1 MNDGAIL
8 AVLLFVAGLLLGGG
22 GVWFIM
28 RYFENE
34 RMTLQR
40 VIGQMQQELAA
51 RELRIPEE
59 EM

>member
-1 MNDGAIL
+1 MSDGAIL

-28 RYFENE
+28 RHFDNE

-40 VIGQMQQELAA
+40 VIGQMQQEIAA
-51 RELRIPEE
+51 RDLRIPEE
-59 EM
+59 EL